1 MKEGIWRRDKTFY
14 GSEWFPNIDL
24 KEGFYPIE
32 ILAKETKEK
41 EKTTVEFNLKKFQR
55 IEKQTKNK
63 GVIFMDDISKQKAAR
78 E

>member
-1 MKEGIWRRDKTFY
+1 
-14 GSEWFPNIDL
+14 
-24 KEGFYPIE
+24 
-32 ILAKETKEK
+32 LAKETKEK
-41 EKTTVEFNLKKFQR
+41 EKTTVEFNLKKFKR